1 MRKQRQEAVDLVE
14 NEYVSKYKALEEN
27 FLTQQNSHQQREIEL
42 LKTVDSLKNELESKN
57 SIIEDLQNNVDTLEG
72 GIQVLNMEIAQ
83 QCEDLNR
90 AREEAKSR
98 IKWVTQ
104 EE

>member
-90 AREEAKSR
+90 AREDAKSR